1 MTKQELKDYRYTC
14 KCIKQLE
21 SELNDAA
28 VTDSTQGSQ
37 SEYPYVKHSVTISG
51 LPRMEKFDKLNIEA
65 LGKIIDQF
73 LTENKVN
80 MLITLPKGSLDAQ
93 IQENIKL
100 GSVVRFY
107 IFLNCIKP
115 IVDEFAKEAEIDKTS
130 AEWEGIVD
138 KYLAMIKKEIIGG
151 DT

>member
-1 MTKQELKDYRYTC
+1 
-14 KCIKQLE
+14 
-21 SELNDAA
+21 
-28 VTDSTQGSQ
+28 
-37 SEYPYVKHSVTISG
+37 
-51 LPRMEKFDKLNIEA
+51 MEKFDKLNIEA

-73 LTENKVN
+73 LTENEVN

-100 GSVVRFY
+100 GSVVRLY

-115 IVDEFAKEAEIDKTS
+115 IVEEFAKEAEIDKTS

-138 KYLAMIKKEIIGG
+138 TYLAMIKEEIIGG

>member
-1 MTKQELKDYRYTC
+1 
-14 KCIKQLE
+14 
-21 SELNDAA
+21 
-28 VTDSTQGSQ
+28 
-37 SEYPYVKHSVTISG
+37 
-51 LPRMEKFDKLNIEA
+51 MEKFGKLNIET

-73 LTENKVN
+73 LTENEVN

-115 IVDEFAKEAEIDKTS
+115 IVEEFAKEAEIDKTS
-130 AEWEGIVD
+130 AEWEEVVD
-138 KYLAMIKKEIIGG
+138 TYLAMIKKEIIGG
-151 DT
+151 DTFE

>member
-1 MTKQELKDYRYTC
+1 
-14 KCIKQLE
+14 
-21 SELNDAA
+21 
-28 VTDSTQGSQ
+28 
-37 SEYPYVKHSVTISG
+37 
-51 LPRMEKFDKLNIEA
+51 MEKLDKLNIET

-73 LTENKVN
+73 LTENEVN

-115 IVDEFAKEAEIDKTS
+115 IVEEFAKEAGINKKS
-130 AEWEGIVD
+130 AEWAGIVNGLLD
-138 KYLAMIKKEIIGG
+138 MIKKEMLGG
-151 DT
+151 DENE

>member
-1 MTKQELKDYRYTC
+1 
-14 KCIKQLE
+14 
-21 SELNDAA
+21 
-28 VTDSTQGSQ
+28 
-37 SEYPYVKHSVTISG
+37 
-51 LPRMEKFDKLNIEA
+51 MEKFDELNIET

-73 LTENKVN
+73 LTENEVN
-80 MLITLPKGSLDAQ
+80 MLITLPKGSLDVQ

-115 IVDEFAKEAEIDKTS
+115 IVEGFAKEAEIDKTS

-138 KYLAMIKKEIIGG
+138 TYLAMIKKEIIEGG
-151 DT
+151 KI